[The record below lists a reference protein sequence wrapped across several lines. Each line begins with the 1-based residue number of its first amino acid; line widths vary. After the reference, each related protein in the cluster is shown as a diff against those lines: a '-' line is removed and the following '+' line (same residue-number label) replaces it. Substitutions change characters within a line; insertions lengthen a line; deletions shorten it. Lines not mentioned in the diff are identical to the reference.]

1 MKRLAP
7 LRLLLLIAPLAGL
20 PGAVFA
26 QPPLT
31 LADVIDL
38 AQRQSVAAQ
47 QATTARETAG
57 WQWHRVRADFRPQL
71 SLVGTLPD
79 FSRAIAPVTQPDGTT
94 DFRPVQLNNSTLQL
108 AVTQNI
114 GFTGGQVY
122 VASGMQ
128 RFDNFIGR
136 QRLYNAQPFSVGFTQ
151 PLRGFN
157 ALAWARRTE
166 PLRYAEAQR
175 QLSLDRE
182 TIAQGTTERFFDVLL
197 QQQQAALATQ
207 NERLATE
214 LLRLGREKL
223 TLGRLAEADVLLL
236 ELNQIR
242 AQQTRQQ
249 AELTAQ
255 TAALELKTF
264 AGLAPDQPLPLAV
277 PAPAPAPP
285 VAPDAA
291 LAEARQRRPETIGF
305 QRRLLEA
312 DRGVAQARFSGG
324 LQASLTA
331 NLGYINRAET
341 LWTAYLSPQNQQQIR
356 LAFALPI
363 IDWGRQ
369 RAAVKLAEA
378 ARELARRTIAQDE
391 STFEQQVRTLV
402 AQTPTLHA
410 QVQLTARAD
419 SLAQRRYAITQ
430 EVYRVGRLSLT
441 DLGIAQQEKDAARQA
456 YVNALRAAWVAHY
469 RLRALTLYDF
479 VRGEGV

>member
-1 MKRLAP
+1 MK
-7 LRLLLLIAPLAGL
+7 LLLSLLLVIVAL
-20 PGAVFA
+20 PATA
-26 QPPLT
+26 QAPLT
-31 LADVIDL
+31 LAAVIEA

-47 QATTARETAG
+47 QAVTARETAT
-57 WQWHRVRADFRPQL
+57 WQWQRTRADFRPQL

-94 DFRPVQLNNSTLQL
+94 DFRAVQLNNSTLQL
-108 AVTQNI
+108 AISQNI
-114 GFTGGQVY
+114 GFTGGQLT

-128 RFDNFIGR
+128 RFDNFIGG
-136 QRLYNAQPFSVGFTQ
+136 QRLYNAQPFAVGLTQ

-166 PLRYAEAQR
+166 PLRYAEAER
-175 QLSLDRE
+175 QLPFDRE
-182 TIAQGTTERFFDVLL
+182 TIAQRVTEAFFDVLL

-214 LLRLGREKL
+214 LFRLGREKL
-223 TLGRLAEADVLLL
+223 ALGRVAEADVLLL

-242 AQQTRQQ
+242 AQQARQQ
-249 AELTAQ
+249 AELAAQ
-255 TAALELKTF
+255 TAALTLQTT
-264 AGLAPDQPLPLAV
+264 AGLPPDQPLPLAV
-277 PAPAPAPP
+277 PEPAPAPA
-285 VAPDAA
+285 VAPETA
-291 LAEARQRRPETIGF
+291 LAEARRRRPETIGF

-324 LQASLTA
+324 LQATLTA

-341 LWTAYLSPQNQQQIR
+341 LWNSYLNPQDQQQLR
-356 LAFALPI
+356 LAFSLPI

-378 ARELARRTIAQDE
+378 SRQLTRRTVSQDE
-391 STFEQQVRTLV
+391 ATFEQQVLTLV

-410 QVQLTARAD
+410 QVRLTARAD
-419 SLAQRRYAITQ
+419 SLAQRRYVITQ

-441 DLGIAQQEKDAARQA
+441 DLGIAQQEKDTARQA